1 MQDSANVSLSSFEKE
16 LVTNA
21 DWILTKNGI
30 IQKVNMLFQQLANE
44 YCKNELIQE
53 LPVDVKN
60 ILPKISRGENY
71 EELPYM
77 VLDYPRCFGKED
89 VFAVRT
95 FFWWGHFFSIT
106 LHLKGIYKV
115 QFEKKIADNLAHVLN
130 EEPYINVTDEEWV
143 FNFSTANMLPV
154 SQQEFHPQN
163 KHVLRLAYKL
173 DLDKWDEAEEFLME
187 KFNQLLQLLY

>member
-1 MQDSANVSLSSFEKE
+1 MQDSANVSLSSFEKQ

-30 IQKVNMLFQQLANE
+30 IQKVNMLFQKLSDNYCRNE
-44 YCKNELIQE
+44 IVQK
-53 LPVDVKN
+53 LPAEVKN
-60 ILPKISRGENY
+60 ILPKISKGENY
-71 EELPYM
+71 EGLPYL

-106 LHLKGIYKV
+106 IHLKGIYKA
-115 QFEKKIADNLAHVLN
+115 QFQEKIAANLAHAIN
-130 EEPYINVTDEEWV
+130 EEPWINVTDEEWV
-143 FNFSTANMLPV
+143 FNFNITNMLPV
-154 SQQEFHPQN
+154 SKQEFNPQN
-163 KHVLRLAYKL
+163 KHVLRMAYKL